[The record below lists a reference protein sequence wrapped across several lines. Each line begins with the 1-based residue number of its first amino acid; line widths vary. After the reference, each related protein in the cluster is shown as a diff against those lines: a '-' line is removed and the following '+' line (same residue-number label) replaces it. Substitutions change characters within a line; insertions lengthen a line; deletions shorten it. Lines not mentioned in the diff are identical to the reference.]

1 MSNAEAVAVI
11 KALGEKHL
19 RKFVEGLPNKLSEA
33 AGKNNAALGVVV
45 GRIAHEAINAALPYA
60 FDLFDTAANELVL
73 WFADVSKAINGDD
86 YPFVGSATEIV
97 VVPPGDPE

>member
-1 MSNAEAVAVI
+1 MSSEAAII

-19 RKFVEGLPNKLSEA
+19 RKFVEGLPNKLAEA

-60 FDLFDTAANELVL
+60 FDLFNQAADELAL
-73 WFADVSKAINGDD
+73 WYTDVSKAINGDD
-86 YPFVGSATEIV
+86 YPFVGDASEIV
-97 VVPPGDPE
+97 IVEDPNG